1 MEKTTNNNR
10 KKGGRPT
17 KAVKQKYLLGVKCN
31 LVEKKFILQNAK
43 AVGVSVSEFLRNVG
57 LKRQTVRKVKEL
69 PPEVLLRLATLNHIA
84 ANLNQIAKKRNSFDE
99 LNALERAELHF
110 AVEQIK
116 QFVKDLKSYFQ

>member
-57 LKRQTVRKVKEL
+57 LKRQAVRKV
-69 PPEVLLRLATLNHIA
+69 EVPFIF
-84 ANLNQIAKKRNSFDE
+84 IF
-99 LNALERAELHF
+99 
-110 AVEQIK
+110 
-116 QFVKDLKSYFQ
+116 

>member
-10 KKGGRPT
+10 KKGGRAT

-57 LKRQTVRKVKEL
+57 LKRHPVRKLKVL
-69 PPEVLLRLATLNHIA
+69 PQEVLLGLGTMNHMS
-84 ANLNQIAKKRNSFDE
+84 ANLHQIGTKRNRFDE
-99 LNALERAELHF
+99 LNALEKAGLTQLASELKKLV
-110 AVEQIK
+110 ADIK
-116 QFVKDLKSYFQ
+116 NYLS